1 MIPIRVYRD
10 TFDKKACPP
19 KLMHQSAMAQDDR
32 RSHRDA
38 ALRGFNEVAHELQ
51 LTQTIR
57 MALVCLNPPE
67 PGQTRAKPGAILS
80 FG

>member
-1 MIPIRVYRD
+1 
-10 TFDKKACPP
+10 
-19 KLMHQSAMAQDDR
+19 MAQDDR

-80 FG
+80 FGWDETTESALDWFT